1 MVYIGIDIAKFKHFA
16 SVVSSDGEVIV
27 KPFPF
32 ENSRQGFMKLVE
44 EIENF
49 QDCLIGLE
57 STGHYAENL
66 IYFLYE
72 RGYKIGVIN
81 PIQTDALRDSNIRK
95 TKTDK
100 IDTKLIVQCLM
111 LKKYSLVNSQ
121 DLNIIKLRHLS
132 RFKHETIQQQ
142 TRIKIQLTTCL
153 DTVFPEL
160 SNFFKGN
167 LHSKVSYSLL
177 EKYPSAKAIAH
188 CRIDG
193 LTNLLY
199 ANSRGH
205 YNQDRALQLKNLAK
219 QSIGLDNPAIEL
231 QIQCLIKQLR
241 LYQKQIKDIDLAIV
255 TLMEL
260 INSPILTIPGVGYTL
275 GAMIISEI
283 SDIKRF
289 SNPSKLLAFAG
300 LDPVVKQSG
309 NFQASS
315 MKISKRGST
324 YLRYAIYRV
333 AFLIIH
339 NNETF
344 HDYYISKRAQGKLI
358 LTVSMVSEVFK
369 KWLKNFYLS
378 CNFLS
383 NNFFKNFFL
392 KDY

>member
-16 SVVSSDGEVIV
+16 SVVSSDGKVIV

-32 ENSRQGFMKLVE
+32 ENSRQGFMKLIE

-66 IYFLYE
+66 IQFLYE
-72 RGYKIGVIN
+72 RNYSVALIN
-81 PIQTDALRDSNIRK
+81 PIQTDSLRDSNIRK

-100 IDTKLIVQCLM
+100 VDTMLIVQCLM
-111 LKKYSLVNSQ
+111 LKKYSLVSSKNI
-121 DLNIIKLRHLS
+121 DLIKLRRLS
-132 RFKHETIQQQ
+132 RFRLEMVQQQ
-142 TRIKIQLTTCL
+142 TRIKTQLTACL
-153 DTVFPEL
+153 DIVFPEL
-160 SNFFKGN
+160 ARFFKGN
-167 LHSKVSYSLL
+167 LHLKVAYALL
-177 EKYPSAKAIAH
+177 EKYSSAKAIRSA
-188 CRIDG
+188 RIDG

-199 ANSRGH
+199 NNSRGK
-205 YNQDRALQLKNLAK
+205 YNYEKALQLKALAK
-219 QSIGLDNPAIEL
+219 DSIGLDNPAIEL

-241 LYQKQIKDIDLAIV
+241 LYQKQISDIDISIM
-255 TLMEL
+255 TIMEI
-260 INSPILTIPGVGYTL
+260 INSPILTIPGIGYTL

-283 SDIKRF
+283 DDIKKF

-309 NFQASS
+309 NFQAEH

-333 AFLIIH
+333 AFLIIY

-344 HDYYISKRAQGKLI
+344 HNYYFDKRSQGKSHRVALGHVCNKLVRVIFKI
-358 LTVSMVSEVFK
+358 LTDEIPF
-369 KWLKNFYLS
+369 NLS
-378 CNFLS
+378 
-383 NNFFKNFFL
+383 
-392 KDY
+392 

>member
-66 IYFLYE
+66 ICFLYQ
-72 RGYKIGVIN
+72 RSYQIGVIN

-111 LKKYSLVNSQ
+111 LKKYSLVNFQ
-121 DLNIIKLRHLS
+121 DINIIKLRRLS
-132 RFKHETIQQQ
+132 RFRLETVQQQ
-142 TRIKIQLTTCL
+142 TRIKTQLVACL
-153 DTVFPEL
+153 DIVFPEL
-160 SNFFKGN
+160 PNFFKGN
-167 LHSKVSYSLL
+167 LHLKVSYALL

-199 ANSRGH
+199 NNSKGH
-205 YNQDRALQLKNLAK
+205 YNQEKALQLKVIAK
-219 QSIGLDNPAIEL
+219 DSIGLNNPAIEL

-241 LYQKQIKDIDLAIV
+241 LYQEQIKDIDFN
-255 TLMEL
+255 TYG
-260 INSPILTIPGVGYTL
+260 NT
-275 GAMIISEI
+275 
-283 SDIKRF
+283 KF
-289 SNPSKLLAFAG
+289 SNPYYSWYWLY
-300 LDPVVKQSG
+300 SRC
-309 NFQASS
+309 N
-315 MKISKRGST
+315 
-324 YLRYAIYRV
+324 
-333 AFLIIH
+333 
-339 NNETF
+339 
-344 HDYYISKRAQGKLI
+344 DY
-358 LTVSMVSEVFK
+358 
-369 KWLKNFYLS
+369 W
-378 CNFLS
+378 
-383 NNFFKNFFL
+383 
-392 KDY
+392 

>member
-16 SVVSSDGEVIV
+16 SVVSSDGNVIV

-32 ENSRQGFMKLVE
+32 ENSRQGFINLIE

-66 IYFLYE
+66 IQFLYE
-72 RGYKIGVIN
+72 RNYSVALIN
-81 PIQTDALRDSNIRK
+81 PIQTDSLRDSNIRK

-100 IDTKLIVQCLM
+100 VDTMLIVQCLM
-111 LKKYSLVNSQ
+111 LKKYSLVSSKNI
-121 DLNIIKLRHLS
+121 DLIKLRRLS
-132 RFKHETIQQQ
+132 RFRLEMVQQQ
-142 TRIKIQLTTCL
+142 TRIKTQLTSCL
-153 DTVFPEL
+153 DIVFPEL
-160 SNFFKGN
+160 AHFFKGN
-167 LHSKVSYSLL
+167 LHLKVSYALL
-177 EKYPSAKAIAH
+177 EKYSSAKAIRSA
-188 CRIDG
+188 RIDG

-199 ANSRGH
+199 NNSRGK
-205 YNQDRALQLKNLAK
+205 YNYEKALQLKSLAK
-219 QSIGLDNPAIEL
+219 DSIGLDNPAIEL

-241 LYQKQIKDIDLAIV
+241 LYQKQISDIDLSIM
-255 TLMEL
+255 TIMEI

-283 SDIKRF
+283 DNIKKF

-309 NFQASS
+309 NFQAEH

-333 AFLIIH
+333 AFLIIY

-344 HDYYISKRAQGKLI
+344 HNYYISKCAQGKTHRVALGHICNKLVRVIFKI
-358 LTVSMVSEVFK
+358 LTDETPF
-369 KWLKNFYLS
+369 NLS
-378 CNFLS
+378 
-383 NNFFKNFFL
+383 
-392 KDY
+392 

>member
-16 SVVSSDGEVIV
+16 SVVSSDGKVIV

-32 ENSRQGFMKLVE
+32 ENSRQGFIKLVE

-66 IYFLYE
+66 IFFLFQ
-72 RGYKIGVIN
+72 RGYQIGVIN
-81 PIQTDALRDSNIRK
+81 PIQTDALRHSNIRK

-111 LKKYSLVNSQ
+111 LKKYSLVTSQ
-121 DLNIIKLRHLS
+121 NIDMIKLKRLS
-132 RFKHETIQQQ
+132 RFKLEMIQQQ
-142 TRIKIQLTTCL
+142 TRIKIQLTACL
-153 DTVFPEL
+153 DIVFPEL
-160 SNFFKGN
+160 SSFFKGN
-167 LHSKVSYSLL
+167 LHLKTSYALL
-177 EKYPSAKAIAH
+177 EKYPSAKAIRSA
-188 CRIDG
+188 RIDG

-199 ANSRGH
+199 NNSHGK
-205 YNQDRALQLKNLAK
+205 YNQQKALELKNLAK
-219 QSIGLDNPAIEL
+219 QSVGLDNPAIEL
-231 QIQCLIKQLR
+231 QIQCLIKQLH
-241 LYQKQIKDIDLAIV
+241 LYKKQIQDIDVSIMP
-255 TLMEL
+255 LMEI

-283 SDIKRF
+283 ADIKRF

-309 NFQASS
+309 NFQSDS

-333 AFLIIH
+333 AFSIIY

-344 HDYYISKRAQGKLI
+344 HNYYLDKRSQGKNHRVALGHVCNKLVRIIFKI
-358 LTVSMVSEVFK
+358 LTDNIPF
-369 KWLKNFYLS
+369 NLS
-378 CNFLS
+378 
-383 NNFFKNFFL
+383 
-392 KDY
+392 

>member
-16 SVVSSDGEVIV
+16 SVVSSDGKVIV

-66 IYFLYE
+66 IFFLYQ
-72 RGYKIGVIN
+72 RGYQIGVIN

-100 IDTKLIVQCLM
+100 IDTNLIVQCLM
-111 LKKYSLVNSQ
+111 LKKYSLVSSQ
-121 DLNIIKLRHLS
+121 DIDMIKLKRLS
-132 RFKHETIQQQ
+132 RFKLEMVQQQ
-142 TRIKIQLTTCL
+142 TRIKTQLTACL
-153 DTVFPEL
+153 DIVFPEL

-167 LHSKVSYSLL
+167 LHLKTSYALL
-177 EKYPSAKAIAH
+177 EKYSSSKAIGSA
-188 CRIDG
+188 RIDG
-193 LTNLLY
+193 LTNLLQH
-199 ANSRGH
+199 NSKGK
-205 YNQDRALQLKNLAK
+205 YNQSKAIELKNLAK
-219 QSIGLDNPAIEL
+219 NSVGLDNPAIEL

-241 LYQKQIKDIDLAIV
+241 LYQKQIKDIDISIM
-255 TLMEL
+255 TLMEIL
-260 INSPILTIPGVGYTL
+260 NSPILSIPGVGYTL

-283 SDIKRF
+283 ADIKRF

-309 NFQASS
+309 NFQADS

-333 AFLIIH
+333 AFSIIY

-344 HDYYISKRAQGKLI
+344 HNYYIEKRAQGKNHRVALGHVCNKLVRIIFKI
-358 LTVSMVSEVFK
+358 LTDDIPF
-369 KWLKNFYLS
+369 NLS
-378 CNFLS
+378 
-383 NNFFKNFFL
+383 
-392 KDY
+392 

>member
-16 SVVSSDGEVIV
+16 SVVSSDGKVIV

-32 ENSRQGFMKLVE
+32 ENSRQGFMKLIE

-66 IYFLYE
+66 IQFLYE
-72 RGYKIGVIN
+72 RNYSVALIN
-81 PIQTDALRDSNIRK
+81 PIQTDSLRDSNIRK

-100 IDTKLIVQCLM
+100 VDTMLIVQCLM
-111 LKKYSLVNSQ
+111 LKKYSLVSSKNI
-121 DLNIIKLRHLS
+121 DLIKLRRLS
-132 RFKHETIQQQ
+132 RFRLEMVQQQ
-142 TRIKIQLTTCL
+142 TRIKTQLTACL
-153 DTVFPEL
+153 DIVFPEL
-160 SNFFKGN
+160 AHFFKGN
-167 LHSKVSYSLL
+167 LHLKVSYALL
-177 EKYPSAKAIAH
+177 EKYSSAKAIRSA
-188 CRIDG
+188 RIDG

-199 ANSRGH
+199 NNSRGK
-205 YNQDRALQLKNLAK
+205 YNYEKALQLKALAK
-219 QSIGLDNPAIEL
+219 DSIGLDNPAIEL

-241 LYQKQIKDIDLAIV
+241 LYQKQISDIDISIM
-255 TLMEL
+255 TIMEI

-283 SDIKRF
+283 DDIKKF

-309 NFQASS
+309 NFQAEH

-333 AFLIIH
+333 AFLIIY

-344 HDYYISKRAQGKLI
+344 HNYYLDKRSQGKSHRVALGHVCNKLVRVIFKI
-358 LTVSMVSEVFK
+358 LTDEIPF
-369 KWLKNFYLS
+369 NLS
-378 CNFLS
+378 
-383 NNFFKNFFL
+383 
-392 KDY
+392 

>member
-16 SVVSSDGEVIV
+16 SVVSSDGKVIV

-66 IYFLYE
+66 IQFLYE
-72 RGYKIGVIN
+72 RNYSIAVIN
-81 PIQTDALRDSNIRK
+81 PIQTDSLRDSNIRK

-100 IDTKLIVQCLM
+100 IDTMLIVQCLI
-111 LKKYSLVNSQ
+111 LNKYYLVQ
-121 DLNIIKLRHLS
+121 AKDIDLIKLRRLS
-132 RFKHETIQQQ
+132 RFRLEMVQQQ
-142 TRIKIQLTTCL
+142 TRIKTQLTGCL
-153 DTVFPEL
+153 DIVFPEL
-160 SNFFKGN
+160 SSYFKGN
-167 LHSKVSYSLL
+167 LHLKTTYALL
-177 EKYPSAKAIAH
+177 EKYSSAKAIRSA
-188 CRIDG
+188 RIDG

-199 ANSRGH
+199 NNSKGK
-205 YNQDRALQLKNLAK
+205 YNKERALELKNLAK
-219 QSIGLDNPAIEL
+219 NSVGLDNPSIEL

-241 LYQKQIKDIDLAIV
+241 LYQDQLKDIDFGIM
-255 TLMEL
+255 TLME
-260 INSPILTIPGVGYTL
+260 IIKSPILTIPGVGYNL

-283 SDIKRF
+283 GDIKKF

-309 NFQASS
+309 NFQADS

-333 AFLIIH
+333 AFLIIY

-344 HDYYISKRAQGKLI
+344 HNYYLAKRSQGKIHSVALGHVCNKLVRVIFKI
-358 LTVSMVSEVFK
+358 LTDNTPF
-369 KWLKNFYLS
+369 NLS
-378 CNFLS
+378 
-383 NNFFKNFFL
+383 
-392 KDY
+392 

>member
-16 SVVSSDGEVIV
+16 SVVSSDGNVIV

-32 ENSRQGFMKLVE
+32 ENSRQGFINLIE

-66 IYFLYE
+66 IQFLYE
-72 RGYKIGVIN
+72 RNYSVALIN
-81 PIQTDALRDSNIRK
+81 PIQTDSLRDSNIRK

-100 IDTKLIVQCLM
+100 VDTMLIVQCLM
-111 LKKYSLVNSQ
+111 LKKYSLVSSKNI
-121 DLNIIKLRHLS
+121 DLIKLRRLS
-132 RFKHETIQQQ
+132 RFRLEMVQQQ
-142 TRIKIQLTTCL
+142 TRIKTQLTSCL
-153 DTVFPEL
+153 DIVFPEL
-160 SNFFKGN
+160 AHFFKGN
-167 LHSKVSYSLL
+167 LHLKVSYALL
-177 EKYPSAKAIAH
+177 EKYSSAKAIRSA
-188 CRIDG
+188 RIDG

-199 ANSRGH
+199 NNSHGK
-205 YNQDRALQLKNLAK
+205 YNYEKALQLKSLAK
-219 QSIGLDNPAIEL
+219 DSIGLDNPAIEL

-241 LYQKQIKDIDLAIV
+241 LYQKQISDIDLSIM
-255 TLMEL
+255 TIMEI

-283 SDIKRF
+283 DNIKKF

-309 NFQASS
+309 NFQAEH

-333 AFLIIH
+333 AFLIIY

-344 HDYYISKRAQGKLI
+344 HNYYLDKRSQGKTHRVALGHVCNKLVRVIFKI
-358 LTVSMVSEVFK
+358 LTDEIPF
-369 KWLKNFYLS
+369 NLS
-378 CNFLS
+378 
-383 NNFFKNFFL
+383 
-392 KDY
+392 

>member
-16 SVVSSDGEVIV
+16 SVVSSDGKVIV

-72 RGYKIGVIN
+72 RGYQIGVIN

-100 IDTKLIVQCLM
+100 IDTKLIVECLM

-121 DLNIIKLRHLS
+121 DINIIKLRRLS
-132 RFKHETIQQQ
+132 RFKLETIQQQ
-142 TRIKIQLTTCL
+142 TRIKTQLTACL
-153 DTVFPEL
+153 DIVFPEL
-160 SNFFKGN
+160 ANFFKGN
-167 LHSKVSYSLL
+167 LHLKVSYALL
-177 EKYPSAKAIAH
+177 EKYSSAKAIAH

-199 ANSRGH
+199 DNSKGH
-205 YNQDRALQLKNLAK
+205 YNQEKAIQLKELAK
-219 QSIGLDNPAIEL
+219 QSIGLNNPAIEL

-241 LYQKQIKDIDLAIV
+241 LYQKQIKDIDLAIM

-260 INSPILTIPGVGYTL
+260 LNSPILTIPGVGYTL

-283 SDIKRF
+283 GDIKRF

-309 NFQASS
+309 NFQADQ

-333 AFLIIH
+333 TFLIIY

-344 HDYYISKRAQGKLI
+344 HNYYISKRTQGKTHRVALGHVCNKLVRVIFKI
-358 LTVSMVSEVFK
+358 LTDETPF
-369 KWLKNFYLS
+369 NLS
-378 CNFLS
+378 
-383 NNFFKNFFL
+383 
-392 KDY
+392 